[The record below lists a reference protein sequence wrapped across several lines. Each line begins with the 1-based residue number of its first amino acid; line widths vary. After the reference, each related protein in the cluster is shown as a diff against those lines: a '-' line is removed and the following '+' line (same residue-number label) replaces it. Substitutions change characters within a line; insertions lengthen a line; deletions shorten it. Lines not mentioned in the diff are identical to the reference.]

1 MIKGGWKMTDEKKT
15 VKAFAVLYLILGS
28 LGFIF
33 SLLEFGSL
41 GLTNLILSAL
51 KVFLGAILL
60 QYLRH
65 SSKISLCLTG
75 AVIVLLGDA
84 AVAVL
89 NFLRGDGL
97 FGLAVD
103 LLSVAIAFYLVS
115 ILNRIKKSL

>member
-1 MIKGGWKMTDEKKT
+1 MTDDKKT
-15 VKAFAVLYLILGS
+15 VKAFAVLYLVLGG
-28 LGFIF
+28 LGFVF

-41 GLTNLILSAL
+41 GLTNMVLSSL
-51 KVFLGAILL
+51 KVFLGAMLL

-65 SSKISLCLTG
+65 SSKISLCLTA

-97 FGLAVD
+97 FGLVVD
-103 LLSVAIAFYLVS
+103 LMSVVIAFYLVS
-115 ILNRIKKSL
+115 VLNRLKKAA